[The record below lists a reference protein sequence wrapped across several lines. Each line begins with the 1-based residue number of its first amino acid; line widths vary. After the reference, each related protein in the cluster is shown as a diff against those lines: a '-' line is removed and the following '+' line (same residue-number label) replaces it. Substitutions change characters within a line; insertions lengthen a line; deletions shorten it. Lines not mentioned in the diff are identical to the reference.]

1 MYIKRYTIA
10 AFVLMGL
17 VGWFVFAYI
26 TPEATSFELFGVKT
40 PVLLVAIWVIVPLVV
55 LYLASVFH
63 MAFYSF
69 LGSFRTRKYEK
80 DYDKVLDLIIDAYL
94 GKKNRNHSFKT
105 PPYSLLGKLLD
116 NSTIFPNNNI
126 SFNQENEKTKKMSAV
141 LDVINTIRAGEVAEL
156 KGYRLD
162 SDNELVTQNNRNRY
176 KKGELKAEDIL
187 SNPKKYSLKLAKEA
201 YVDFVQTASLSAID
215 KYKEFLS
222 REAFDIILARVN
234 ADENTLEIT
243 NEALMTLIANLD
255 LNKEDY
261 IELSRVAAKNMIP
274 DQRLKLFEMLSN
286 ENDDAVDAYLYT
298 LYDLEM
304 VDSANTILE
313 ISQSNEY
320 ENFKAYS
327 ALKECGKQFSIELF
341 V

>member
-10 AFVLMGL
+10 ALILMVL

-26 TPEATSFELFGVKT
+26 TPETTNFQFFGIEMPT
-40 PVLLVAIWVIVPLVV
+40 LLVAIWVVVPLFV
-55 LYLASVFH
+55 LYLASVIH

-69 LGSFRTRKYEK
+69 LGSFRVRKYEK
-80 DYDKVLDLIIDAYL
+80 DYDKVLDLIVDAYL
-94 GKKNRNHSFKT
+94 GKKDRNHTFKT

-116 NSTIFPNNNI
+116 NSTIFPNNEI
-126 SFNQENEKTKKMSAV
+126 SFDKENDKTKKMATV
-141 LDVINTIRAGEVAEL
+141 LDAINTIRAGEVAEI
-156 KGYRLD
+156 KGYGLD
-162 SDNELVTQNNRNRY
+162 SDNELVVQNNKNRY
-176 KKGELKAEDIL
+176 KKGDLKAEDIL
-187 SNPKKYSLKLAKEA
+187 SNPKKYSVKLAKEV
-201 YVDFVQTASLSAID
+201 YIDFVKTAPLSAID
-215 KYKEFLS
+215 KYKEFLT
-222 REAFDIILARVN
+222 REAFDMILARVN

-255 LNKEDY
+255 LNKQDY
-261 IELSRVAAKNMIP
+261 IEISRVAAKNMIP

-286 ENDDAVDAYLYT
+286 ENDDAMEGYLYT

-304 VDSANTILE
+304 VDNANAILE
-313 ISQSNEY
+313 ISQPKEF

-327 ALKECGKQFSIELF
+327 ALKECGKHFSIELF